1 MAKSQPLTEAD
12 LRTERDLKRVATIAG
27 LSAGIGLVGA
37 VVYGAL
43 LGGNAWAGALVWA
56 LAALACG
63 AALGFLFGIPRVLQE
78 GVNGSAN
85 AGNGGKPGYRQQ
97 VNTNLEQISDWI
109 TKILVGIG
117 LVELREMPRR
127 LVELS
132 RFAAESICEPN
143 CPDAA
148 ASFAMAV
155 LAYFAVVGFLFSY
168 MLTRM
173 YLQGAFARAE
183 HNLGEVIQKLT
194 ERVEEAAQIS
204 EASALGRI
212 RGASPAA
219 AEPGAGPAAAAFMM
233 PPADPATFDPD
244 DPNRGQFGGQPERE
258 GYKLSATVAPS
269 RGLRGFFDV
278 ELTVHSTN
286 RQRPLTESVTFYLHP
301 TFGDPRQI
309 VRPVENA
316 ARLTVKAWGAFTV
329 GAVVGDVRLELDL
342 AGLEDAPK
350 EFREN

>member
-1 MAKSQPLTEAD
+1 MAKSQMLSEAD
-12 LRTERDLKRVATIAG
+12 LRSERDLKRVATIAG

-43 LGGNAWAGALVWA
+43 LGRNAWAGALVWA

-63 AALGFLFGIPRVLQE
+63 AAMGFLFGIPRVLQE
-78 GVNGSAN
+78 SGNAN
-85 AGNGGKPGYRQQ
+85 AGNGGKAGYRQQ

-127 LVELS
+127 LDELS
-132 RFAAESICEPN
+132 RFVARSIGDPDCPSAAP
-143 CPDAA
+143 
-148 ASFAMAV
+148 SFAMAV

-183 HNLGEVIQKLT
+183 RDLGEVIQRLA
-194 ERVEEAAQIS
+194 ERVEEAAEIS

-212 RGASPAA
+212 RGASPVALGR
-219 AEPGAGPAAAAFMM
+219 GAGPAAAAFVS
-233 PPADPATFDPD
+233 PLADPATFDPD
-244 DPNRGQFGGQPERE
+244 DPNRGQFGGQSERN
-258 GYKLSATVAPS
+258 GYRISATVAPS

-278 ELTVHSTN
+278 EMRVHSTN
-286 RQRPLTESVTFYLHP
+286 HQRPLKDSVTFYLHP
-301 TFGDPRQI
+301 TFGDPQQI
-309 VRPVENA
+309 VRPVEGV
-316 ARLTVKAWGAFTV
+316 ARLSVKAWGAFTV
-329 GAVVGDVRLELDL
+329 GAAIGDVRLELDL
-342 AGLEDAPK
+342 ARVEGVPK
-350 EFREN
+350 EFAEQ

>member
-1 MAKSQPLTEAD
+1 MAGHHELSDSEKRA
-12 LRTERDLKRVATIAG
+12 ERDLQRVAVIAG
-27 LSAGIGLVGA
+27 MSTGLGLVGA
-37 VVYGAL
+37 GTYGAL

-63 AALGFLFGIPRVLQE
+63 AAMGFLFGIPRVLQE
-78 GVNGSAN
+78 GGAGGAN

-127 LVELS
+127 LDELS
-132 RFAAESICEPN
+132 RFVARSICEPD
-143 CPDAA
+143 CPEA
-148 ASFAMAV
+148 ASSFVMAV
-155 LAYFAVVGFLFSY
+155 LAYFAVVGFLFGY

-183 HNLGEVIQKLT
+183 RNLGEAIQKLT

-219 AEPGAGPAAAAFMM
+219 AEAGSGPAAAALMT
-233 PPADPATFDPD
+233 PLADPATFDPD
-244 DPNRGQFGGQPERE
+244 DPNRGQFGGQSERE

-278 ELTVHSTN
+278 ELTVRSTN
-286 RQRPLTESVTFYLHP
+286 RERPLTDNVTFYLHP
-301 TFGDPRQI
+301 TFGDPQQI

-316 ARLTVKAWGAFTV
+316 ARLSVKAWGAFTV
-329 GAVVGDVRLELDL
+329 GAVIGDVRLELDL
-342 AGLEDAPK
+342 ARLEGAPK